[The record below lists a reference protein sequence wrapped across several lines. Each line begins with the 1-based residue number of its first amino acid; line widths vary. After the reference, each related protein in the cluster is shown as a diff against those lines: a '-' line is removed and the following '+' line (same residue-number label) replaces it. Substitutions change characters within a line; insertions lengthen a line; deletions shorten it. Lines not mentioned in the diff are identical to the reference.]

1 MKKVMYIGVIA
12 LGTLGMVA
20 CDSGTNTTTDSD
32 ERVIRTDTVS
42 TEYEVERTVVETDT
56 TTETET
62 IDIDRDNRRR
72 Q

>member
-32 ERVIRTDTVS
+32 ERVINTDTVS
-42 TEYEVERTVVETDT
+42 TEYEVERTTVETDT
-56 TTETET
+56 TTNTET
-62 IDIDRDNRRR
+62 VEIDQENRQR

>member
-1 MKKVMYIGVIA
+1 MKKLMYTGAIV
-12 LGTLGMVA
+12 LGTLGMIA

-32 ERVIRTDTVS
+32 ERVIETDTVS
-42 TEYEVERTVVETDT
+42 TEYEVERTTVETDT

-62 IDIDRDNRRR
+62 IEMDRDN

>member
-32 ERVIRTDTVS
+32 ERVIQTDTVA
-42 TEYEVERTVVETDT
+42 TEYEVERTVIETDT

-62 IDIDRDNRRR
+62 IDRENR